1 MDKKH
6 FANTGYRGQD
16 YARYMEDN
24 YNRKREQRAQNQ
36 QVHTFVKA
44 EGSQYKQGAFQ
55 GKQEYL
61 ISILYALFVYLKF
74 SLEKIITRSNISSSM
89 MVHKSPT
96 KS

>member
-16 YARYMEDN
+16 YTRYIQDN

-44 EGSQYKQGAFQ
+44 EGSQYKQGAFKREARIFDFYFICFIRLFKIFS
-55 GKQEYL
+55 GKNNNKVKY
-61 ISILYALFVYLKF
+61 FF
-74 SLEKIITRSNISSSM
+74 
-89 MVHKSPT
+89 
-96 KS
+96 